1 MIWRNWSTRMLLQE
15 LGAID
20 PDLYE
25 NLVEIIPSLRGD
37 DFDPTELSSKP
48 NLVKFLMSFADS
60 GYFEKKENMRKCM
73 ERLPP
78 RNLTGLVRTLID
90 SGYDVKGTDHID
102 TAEKISKI
110 RWNYKNISFCR
121 AFLDY
126 FELPGHFLP
135 PEKKKLPPFVDI
147 LPLSE
152 TNQLTINR
160 PFKSL
165 LDYQVQVYSDS
176 MKKLRI
182 PRSRFIVQMPTGSG
196 KTRTSMEIISNY
208 LKTEPEGSIVLWMA
222 HTEELCEQS
231 FECFV
236 EVWQHL
242 ANKPLK
248 AIRFWG
254 NQPLPVPFDRSMF
267 IVGGFSKI
275 MAALR
280 KDESAFDHIKS
291 RIGLI
296 VIDEAHRAIAPKTKE
311 SIRNIAGTNTQIIG
325 LTATP
330 GRTELEETQDMAEF
344 FFESK
349 VNITTDSGE
358 SEIKML
364 KRREVLAQVDYI
376 PIESP
381 LDIELTTA
389 QKRHLERKFE
399 FPEGLL
405 KKVASDNVRNIE
417 IMKKLLYSC
426 QEKDKRILFFSCSVK
441 HSRFVMALLEYHG
454 ISAAHVDGSTS
465 RTRREDSIRRFKE
478 GEIQVICNYGVLT
491 TGFDA
496 PNTDEVFI
504 SRPTQSVVLYSQMVG
519 RGLRGPTI
527 GGTPRC
533 RIVEVKDNITGFA
546 PEMTRVYHWFEEF
559 WDN

>member
-1 MIWRNWSTRMLLQE
+1 MLLEE
-15 LGAID
+15 LGTID
-20 PDLYE
+20 SDLYTDLE
-25 NLVEIIPSLRGD
+25 EIIPSLRGD

-48 NLVKFLMSFADS
+48 NLVKFLMAFADS
-60 GYFEKKENMRKCM
+60 SYFEKKENIRKCI
-73 ERLPP
+73 ERLPQ
-78 RNLTGLVRTLID
+78 RDLRGLLRTLREH
-90 SGYDVKGTDHID
+90 GHDVEGADHMA
-102 TAEKISKI
+102 TAENISKVSWSY
-110 RWNYKNISFCR
+110 RNISFCR
-121 AFLDY
+121 AFLSH
-126 FELPGHFLP
+126 FELPNHFLP
-135 PEKKKLPPFVDI
+135 PEKKKVLPFIDI
-147 LPLSE
+147 RPLSE
-152 TNQLTINR
+152 SNQLIINR

-176 MKKLRI
+176 MRKLLV
-182 PRSRFIVQMPTGSG
+182 PRSRFIIQMPTGSG
-196 KTRTSMEIISNY
+196 KTRTSMEVICNH
-208 LKTEPEGSIVLWMA
+208 LKNQPEGSVVLWMA

-248 AIRFWG
+248 AVRFWG
-254 NQPLPVPFDRSMF
+254 NQPVPAPFDKSMF

-275 MAALR
+275 MATLR
-280 KDESAFDHIKS
+280 KDESAFAHIKS
-291 RIGLI
+291 RISLI
-296 VIDEAHRAIAPKTKE
+296 VIDEAHRAVAPKTKKAII
-311 SIRNIAGTNTQIIG
+311 SLTGPNTQVIG

-330 GRTELEETQDMAEF
+330 GRAELEETEDMAEF

-349 VNITTDSGE
+349 VNIKTDSGE

-364 KRREVLAQVDYI
+364 KRREVLAQVDYV

-381 LDIELTTA
+381 MDIQLTAA
-389 QKRHLERKFE
+389 QKRHLESKFE

-405 KKVASDNVRNIE
+405 KNVASNNVRNIE
-417 IMKKLLYSC
+417 IMKKLLFSC
-426 QEKDKRILFFSCSVK
+426 QELDKRILFFSCSVK
-441 HSRFVMALLEYHG
+441 HSRFIMALLEYHG
-454 ISAAHVDGSTS
+454 ISTAHVDGKTS
-465 RTRREDSIRRFKE
+465 RNRREDSIKRFRD
-478 GEIQVICNYGVLT
+478 GDIQVLCNYGVLT

-533 RIVEVKDNITGFA
+533 RVVEVKDNITGFA

>member
-1 MIWRNWSTRMLLQE
+1 MLLEE
-15 LGAID
+15 LYAID
-20 PDLYE
+20 SELYS
-25 NLVEIIPSLRGD
+25 NLEEIIPSLRGD

-60 GYFEKKENMRKCM
+60 TYFEKKENMRKCIV
-73 ERLPP
+73 RLPQ
-78 RNLTGLVRTLID
+78 RTLVNLVKKLREQ
-90 SGYDVKGTDHID
+90 GYDVKGADHMD
-102 TAEKISKI
+102 TAENITKV
-110 RWNYKNISFCR
+110 RWNYTNIGFCH

-126 FELPGHFLP
+126 FKLPDHFLP
-135 PEKKKLPPFVDI
+135 PEKKNIAPFIDI

-152 TNQLTINR
+152 SNQLTINR
-160 PFKSL
+160 PFKNL
-165 LDYQVQVYSDS
+165 LDYQVQVYSES
-176 MKKLRI
+176 MRKLRV
-182 PRSRFIVQMPTGSG
+182 PRSRFIIQMPTGSG
-196 KTRTSMEIISNY
+196 KTRTSMEIISNH
-208 LKTEPEGSIVLWMA
+208 LKTQPEGSVVLWMA

-248 AIRFWG
+248 AVRFWG
-254 NQPLPVPFDRSMF
+254 KQPIPAPFDKSMF

-280 KDESAFDHIKS
+280 KDESAFAHIKN
-291 RIGLI
+291 RISLI
-296 VIDEAHRAIAPKTKE
+296 VIDEAHRAVAPKTKQAII
-311 SIRNIAGTNTQIIG
+311 SLTGPNTQVIG

-330 GRTELEETQDMAEF
+330 GRAEQEETQDMAEF

-364 KRREVLAQVDYI
+364 KRRKVLALVDYI
-376 PIESP
+376 PIEAP
-381 LDIELTTA
+381 LNIELTTA

-405 KKVASDNVRNIE
+405 KKVGSDNVRNIE

-426 QEKDKRILFFSCSVK
+426 QEIEKKILFFSCSVK
-441 HSRFVMALLEYHG
+441 HSRFILALLEYHG
-454 ISAAHVDGSTS
+454 ISAAHVDGKTS
-465 RTRREDSIRRFKE
+465 RNRREDSIRRFKD
-478 GEIQVICNYGVLT
+478 GEIQVLCNYGVLT

-519 RGLRGPTI
+519 RGLRGPAI

-533 RIVEVKDNITGFA
+533 RVVEVKDNITGFA
-546 PEMTRVYHWFEEF
+546 PEMTRVYHWFEDF